1 MGSGGPRKTTTEVL
15 SSTQNDELAVVAG
28 CTQFRR
34 PFHCY
39 TVTLCKV
46 MPPGGTTLCRYYWVS
61 KSPPRRRRVWGQTQV
76 FSVSLNPVLGQVAT
90 QFQLLFTPGSPVF
103 DVYPGHRNLCERHHP
118 SRHDAN
124 SWGSTTASHDIRR
137 KGLDKS
143 EPWSK
148 ILGTPGAQRTKI
160 EGVRAIY
167 P

>member
-76 FSVSLNPVLGQVAT
+76 FSVSLNRISGGSRDFMISSPTLGCGWWRLLLGKFVPDHHFLRTNHVEIVA
-90 QFQLLFTPGSPVF
+90 G
-103 DVYPGHRNLCERHHP
+103 
-118 SRHDAN
+118 
-124 SWGSTTASHDIRR
+124 
-137 KGLDKS
+137 GLDV
-143 EPWSK
+143 EP
-148 ILGTPGAQRTKI
+148 LQAGAFCRDRHNRLAVENREKPI
-160 EGVRAIY
+160 EFRAE
-167 P
+167 